1 MAEDKKIATGYIGNA
16 LRSTA
21 ADHTTAFADEIFDTE
36 RQQYQNEVNGIVGSY
51 IENPEFL
58 SVKTD
63 AEGKLLWWI
72 EKDGTVNWSKGV
84 PQPIQVKL
92 QELEQKIKDNAD
104 DDKTLAERV
113 SENEAAIVVI
123 NEALDNYKVEV
134 AEALSK
140 KMDGEY
146 IENPEFIHVYTD
158 SDGKIL
164 WALLNN
170 GKVLYGAGVPDQ
182 IMELVNEIYDTFGRY
197 EENPEFIH
205 THTDSEGKLL
215 WWIERDGTVGW
226 SKGVPIPIQEELKK
240 LEQLIKDNTEG
251 DESVVG
257 RVAALEV
264 AITKKVDGEY
274 IENPEFIHVLT
285 DSEGRVLWGLLSNG
299 KVMYGA
305 GIPDQISVLIE
316 EIYDTFGRYTD
327 NPEFIEAKCDNAG
340 RLIYGVLTDGDFK
353 FGKIPSQITE
363 LIKELKEE
371 INYLGEWTDNPEFAR
386 VYTDAEGRI
395 IDSLDNSGRR
405 WIHNLHADNI
415 PESFSEIED
424 IEGRIA
430 INTDKENKVISYRD
444 KEGILH
450 ENVGIKTKEVIAD
463 KTVSNV
469 LESNSLVLTKEGLSE
484 LEQALKDNG
493 FTNNCGDWSY
503 WYSQH
508 SETLELPIPE
518 RAILNIT
525 NIKDMPKKKTDNLH
539 AYIELFDKRGN
550 YFKVK
555 AIMNAQ
561 GASTMADPMK
571 SATIDLCLD
580 EWIGDET
587 FEIKFGHWVAQD
599 SFHLKALWKDS
610 LKSIQ
615 PICYT
620 LGEQITKAL
629 NARSNRFHTG
639 NSSIS
644 LMGGSGVMDNDFD
657 EALCHPDQFPCEV
670 YLNGVY
676 YGLYLWS
683 LKKHRANY
691 SMNKKDYT
699 SILIDNIG
707 GIYPYYRD
715 SIDWGAAEIRNPK
728 KLICVDG
735 EEYDGDTHIGEII
748 GKDTVAGNTY
758 TFYRLNEATTGMDSY
773 EVTSIDYDSSNKD
786 MVNTAKTKELI
797 LKCANC
803 KHEILNATTTEEKR
817 ALTEKYFDIDNFI
830 AYIIFS
836 ELVYNVD
843 GTVNNAQIT
852 IYGDKVSINI
862 YDCDSC
868 LGKSWG
874 GNLWT
879 NSLLNKVSYNGI
891 TPIKFVYDYFHD
903 ELKQKYAT
911 LRNNGVLSDANLE
924 KIVDEW
930 FIRIG
935 HDAISRSISKWNTS
949 PSYISSTNLNKEYW
963 KPIVP
968 SSQEGIDMWNDTA
981 RYVEGDKVFLG
992 KTGALFEQGFYECI
1006 KDNINQR
1013 PVTNDFYP
1021 NGFFDNPK
1029 RIKLWLRG
1037 RLGFLD
1043 NLLEYNK

>member
-1 MAEDKKIATGYIGNA
+1 MAEEKKKITFGNIGNA
-16 LRSTA
+16 LKSVATDHITA
-21 ADHTTAFADEIFDTE
+21 VADDVFDEE
-36 RQQYQNEVNGIVGSY
+36 RQQYQGEINDIVGS
-51 IENPEFL
+51 
-58 SVKTD
+58 
-63 AEGKLLWWI
+63 
-72 EKDGTVNWSKGV
+72 
-84 PQPIQVKL
+84 
-92 QELEQKIKDNAD
+92 
-104 DDKTLAERV
+104 
-113 SENEAAIVVI
+113 
-123 NEALDNYKVEV
+123 
-134 AEALSK
+134 
-140 KMDGEY
+140 Y

-158 SDGKIL
+158 SEGKII
-164 WALLNN
+164 WALLKD

-197 EENPEFIH
+197 EDNPEFIH
-205 THTDSEGKLL
+205 AHTDSEGKLL
-215 WWIERDGTVGW
+215 WWIEKDGTVGW
-226 SKGVPIPIQEELKK
+226 SKGVPTPIQEELKR

-264 AITKKVDGEY
+264 SITKKVDGEY
-274 IENPEFIHVLT
+274 IENPEFVHVLT

-299 KVMYGA
+299 KVIYGA
-305 GIPDQISVLIE
+305 GIPDQITTLIE
-316 EIYDTFGRYTD
+316 KIYDTLGRYTD

-353 FGKIPSQITE
+353 FGKIPSQIIE
-363 LIKELKEE
+363 ILSKLKEE
-371 INYLGEWTDNPEFAR
+371 LTTYINDVDEKVDSIGELVDNPEFAR
-386 VYTDAEGRI
+386 VITDSNDRI
-395 IDSLDNSGRR
+395 IDYTDKSGRR
-405 WIHNLHADNI
+405 WIHDLHADNI
-415 PESFSEIED
+415 PESFSEIND
-424 IEGRIA
+424 VEGRMA
-430 INTDKENKVISYRD
+430 INTDKENKIISYRD
-444 KEGILH
+444 EEGRLH
-450 ENVGIKTKEVIAD
+450 ENVGIETKEVIAD

-469 LESNSLVLTKEGLSE
+469 LESNRLLLSSAGLSE
-484 LEQALKDNG
+484 FEQALRDNG
-493 FTNNCGDWSY
+493 LTNTSGDWSY

-525 NIKDMPKKKTDNLH
+525 NIEDMPKKKTDNLH

-550 YFKVK
+550 YFKVE

-571 SATIDLCLD
+571 SATIDLCID
-580 EWIGDET
+580 EWIGDKT
-587 FEIKFGHWVAQD
+587 FKIKFGHWPAQD
-599 SFHLKALWKDS
+599 SFHLKALWKDA

-620 LGEQITKAL
+620 IGEQITKAL
-629 NARSNRFHTG
+629 DARSNRFFNG
-639 NSSIS
+639 NDTIS
-644 LMGGSGVMDNDFD
+644 LEGGTGVIDNDFD

-670 YLNGVY
+670 YLNGAY

-691 SMNKKDYT
+691 SMNKKDYKT
-699 SILIDNIG
+699 ILVDNIG
-707 GIYPYYRD
+707 GIY
-715 SIDWGAAEIRNPK
+715 SGSTFNWKTGEIRNPK

-735 EEYDGDTHIGEII
+735 EEYDADTHLGEII
-748 GKDTVAGNTY
+748 GKDTVAGKSY
-758 TFYRLNEATTGMDSY
+758 TFYRLNEATNGMDSY
-773 EVTSIDYDSSNKD
+773 EVTSVDYDSSNKD
-786 MVNTAKTKELI
+786 MVKTANAKELI
-797 LKCANC
+797 LKCANY
-803 KHEILNATTTEEKR
+803 KQEILNAATTEEKR

-843 GTVNNAQIT
+843 GIVNNAQIT
-852 IYGDKVSINI
+852 IYGDKVGVNI

-874 GNLWT
+874 GYLWT
-879 NSLLNKVSYNGI
+879 NSLLYKVSYHGT
-891 TPIKFVYDYFHD
+891 TPIKFVYDYFHE

-911 LRNNGVLSDANLE
+911 LRNNGVLSVGNLD
-924 KIVDEW
+924 KIVDDW

-949 PSYISSTNLNKEYW
+949 PSYKSSTNLNKEYW

-968 SSQEGIDMWNDTA
+968 TSQEGINVWNDSDE
-981 RYVEGDKVFLG
+981 YVIGNKVFLG
-992 KTGALFEQGFYECI
+992 ATGALYNQEFYECI
-1006 KDNINQR
+1006 KENVNQR
-1013 PVTNDFYP
+1013 PIIGEVVYS
-1021 NGFFDNPK
+1021 NGCYDNPK

-1037 RLGFLD
+1037 RLVFLD

>member
-1 MAEDKKIATGYIGNA
+1 MAEEKKKITFGNIGNA
-16 LRSTA
+16 LKSVAT
-21 ADHTTAFADEIFDTE
+21 DHITTVAGDVFDEE
-36 RQQYQNEVNGIVGSY
+36 RQQYQGEINNIVGSY
-51 IENPEFL
+51 IENPEFF
-58 SVKTD
+58 SVKID

-72 EKDGTVNWSKGV
+72 GKDGSVDWSKGV
-84 PQPIQVKL
+84 PKPIQVKL

-104 DDKTLAERV
+104 DDKTLVERV
-113 SENEAAIVVI
+113 TANEAAIVAI

-146 IENPEFIHVYTD
+146 IENPEFVHVYTD
-158 SDGKIL
+158 SEGKVL
-164 WALLNN
+164 WALLKN

-182 IMELVNEIYDTFGRY
+182 IIGFIDEIYDTFGRY
-197 EENPEFIH
+197 EENQEFIH
-205 THTDSEGKLL
+205 VHTDSEGKLL
-215 WWIERDGTVGW
+215 WWIKKDGTVGW
-226 SKGVPIPIQEELKK
+226 SKGVPTPIQEELKR

-251 DESVVG
+251 GESVVG

-285 DSEGRVLWGLLSNG
+285 DSEGRILWGLLNNG

-305 GIPDQISVLIE
+305 GIPDQIAILIE

-353 FGKIPSQITE
+353 FGKMPSQITE
-363 LIKELKEE
+363 LVKELKEE
-371 INYLGEWTDNPEFAR
+371 INSLGEWVDNPEYAR
-386 VYTDAEGRI
+386 VIKDSNDRI
-395 IDSLDNSGRR
+395 IDYTDKNGKR
-405 WIHNLHADNI
+405 WIHDLHADNI
-415 PESFSEIED
+415 PESFKEIND
-424 IEGRIA
+424 VEGRIA

-444 KEGILH
+444 KDGKLH
-450 ENVGIKTKEVIAD
+450 ENVGIETKEVIAD

-469 LESNSLVLTKEGLSE
+469 LESNSLLLSSDGLSE
-484 LEQALKDNG
+484 LEQALRDNG
-493 FTNNCGDWSY
+493 LTNTTGDWSY

-525 NIKDMPKKKTDNLH
+525 NIEDMPKKKTDNLH

-550 YFKVK
+550 YFKVR
-555 AIMNAQ
+555 AILNAQ

-580 EWIGDET
+580 EWIGDIT
-587 FEIKFGHWVAQD
+587 FKIKFGHWVAQD

-620 LGEQITKAL
+620 IGEQITKAL
-629 NARSNRFHTG
+629 DARSNRFHNG
-639 NSSIS
+639 INSIS
-644 LMGGSGVMDNDFD
+644 LEGGAGVIDNDFD

-670 YLNGVY
+670 YLNGTY

-691 SMNKKDYT
+691 SMNKKDYKT
-699 SILIDNIG
+699 ILVDNIG
-707 GIYPYYRD
+707 GIY
-715 SIDWGAAEIRNPK
+715 SGNSFNWKSGEIRNPK

-735 EEYDGDTHIGEII
+735 EEYDANTHLGEII
-748 GKDTVAGNTY
+748 GKDTIAGKSY

-773 EVTSIDYDSSNKD
+773 EVISINYDSSNKD
-786 MVNTAKTKELI
+786 MVNTAKVKELI
-797 LKCANC
+797 LKCTNY
-803 KHEILNATTTEEKR
+803 KHEILNAATIEEKR
-817 ALTEKYFDIDNFI
+817 ALTEKYFDVDNFI

-843 GTVNNAQIT
+843 GIVNNAQIT
-852 IYGDKVSINI
+852 IYGDKVGVNI

-868 LGKSWG
+868 LGKSWAG
-874 GNLWT
+874 YLWT
-879 NSLLNKVSYNGI
+879 NSLLYKVSYNGT
-891 TPIKFVYDYFHD
+891 TPIKFVYDYFHE

-911 LRNNGVLSDANLE
+911 LRNNGVLSVGNLD
-924 KIVDEW
+924 KIVDDW

-949 PSYISSTNLNKEYW
+949 PSYKSSTNLNKEYW

-968 SSQEGIDMWNDTA
+968 TSQEGINVWNDSTK
-981 RYVEGDKVFLG
+981 YVLGNKVFLG
-992 KTGALFEQGFYECI
+992 TTGALFSQEFYECI
-1006 KDNINQR
+1006 KENVNQR
-1013 PVTNDFYP
+1013 PIIGEAVYADGCY
-1021 NGFFDNPK
+1021 DNPK
-1029 RIKLWLRG
+1029 RIKLWLRE
-1037 RLGFLD
+1037 RLKFLD
-1043 NLLEYNK
+1043 SLLEYNK

>member
-1 MAEDKKIATGYIGNA
+1 MAEEKKIATGYIGNA
-16 LRSTA
+16 LRSA
-21 ADHTTAFADEIFDTE
+21 ANNHTTTFSDEIFDTG
-36 RQQYQNEVNGIVGSY
+36 RQKYQNEVTADLEQSIAEEKSAIMGTERIADSAVTYDKLQPEMKEVVENIYY

-63 AEGKLLWWI
+63 AEGRLIWWI

-104 DDKTLAERV
+104 DDKTLGERV
-113 SENEAAIVVI
+113 TANEAAIVAI
-123 NEALDNYKVEV
+123 NNALDNYKAEV

-146 IENPEFIHVYTD
+146 IENPEFIHVYKD
-158 SDGKIL
+158 REDKIL
-164 WALLNN
+164 WALLKT

-197 EENPEFIH
+197 EDNSEFVEVKL
-205 THTDSEGKLL
+205 DAEGK
-215 WWIERDGTVGW
+215 
-226 SKGVPIPIQEELKK
+226 
-240 LEQLIKDNTEG
+240 
-251 DESVVG
+251 
-257 RVAALEV
+257 
-264 AITKKVDGEY
+264 
-274 IENPEFIHVLT
+274 VL
-285 DSEGRVLWGLLSNG
+285 
-299 KVMYGA
+299 
-305 GIPDQISVLIE
+305 
-316 EIYDTFGRYTD
+316 
-327 NPEFIEAKCDNAG
+327 
-340 RLIYGVLTDGDFK
+340 YGVLKDGDFH

-363 LIKELKEE
+363 LVSKLKEE
-371 INYLGEWTDNPEFAR
+371 LATYINNVDEKVDSIGEWVDNPEFAR
-386 VYTDAEGRI
+386 VIKDSNDRI
-395 IDSLDNSGRR
+395 IDYTDKNGKR
-405 WIHNLHADNI
+405 WIHDLHADNI
-415 PESFSEIED
+415 PENFSEIND
-424 IEGRIA
+424 VEGRMS
-430 INTDKENKVISYRD
+430 INTDKENKIISYRD
-444 KEGILH
+444 KEGRLR
-450 ENVGIKTKEVIAD
+450 ENVGIETKEVIAD
-463 KTVSNV
+463 KTVSKI
-469 LESNSLVLTKEGLSE
+469 LESNSLVLTNEGLSE
-484 LEQALKDNG
+484 FEQALRDNG
-493 FTNNCGDWSY
+493 LTNTSGDWSY

-518 RAILNIT
+518 RAILNIS
-525 NIKDMPKKKTDNLH
+525 NIEDMPKKKTDNLQ

-555 AIMNAQ
+555 AIINAQ
-561 GASTMADPMK
+561 GASTMEDPMK

-587 FEIKFGHWVAQD
+587 FEIKFGHWPAQD

-620 LGEQITKAL
+620 IGEQITKAL
-629 NARSNRFHTG
+629 DARSNRFHNG
-639 NSSIS
+639 NNSIS
-644 LMGGSGVMDNDFD
+644 LEGGTGVIDNDFD

-691 SMNKKDYT
+691 SMNKKDYK

-707 GIYPYYRD
+707 GIY
-715 SIDWGAAEIRNPK
+715 SGNSFNWKSGEIRNPK

-735 EEYDGDTHIGEII
+735 EEYDADTHQGEII
-748 GKDTVAGNTY
+748 GKDTVAGNIY

-773 EVTSIDYDSSNKD
+773 EVTSVDYDSSNKD
-786 MVNTAKTKELI
+786 MVNSANVKELI
-797 LKCANC
+797 LKCTNY
-803 KHEILNATTTEEKR
+803 KQEILNAANTEEKR

-843 GTVNNAQIT
+843 GIVNNAQIT
-852 IYGDKVSINI
+852 IYGDKVGINI

-868 LGKSWG
+868 LGKSWAG
-874 GNLWT
+874 FLWT
-879 NSLLNKVSYNGI
+879 NSLLYKVSYNGT
-891 TPIKFVYDYFHD
+891 TPIKFVYDYFHE
-903 ELKQKYAT
+903 ELKQKYAI
-911 LRNNGVLSDANLE
+911 LRNNGVLSVDNLD
-924 KIVDEW
+924 KIVDDW
-930 FIRIG
+930 FRRIG

-949 PSYISSTNLNKEYW
+949 PSYKSSTNLNKEYW

-968 SSQEGIDMWNDTA
+968 TSQEGINAWNDSTE
-981 RYVEGDKVFLG
+981 YVIGNKVFLG
-992 KTGALFEQGFYECI
+992 TTGALFSQEFYECI
-1006 KDNINQR
+1006 KENINQR
-1013 PVTNDFYP
+1013 PIIGDVVYS
-1021 NGFFDNPK
+1021 NGVYDNPK
-1029 RIKLWLRG
+1029 RIKLWLRE
-1037 RLGFLD
+1037 RLDFLD

>member
-1 MAEDKKIATGYIGNA
+1 MAEKKKIATGYIGNA
-16 LRSTA
+16 LRSA
-21 ADHTTAFADEIFDTE
+21 ADNHTTTFADEIFDTE
-36 RQQYQNEVNGIVGSY
+36 RQKYQNEVTDDLEQSIAEEKTAIMGTDRIADGAITYDKLQHEIKEVVEGITY
-51 IENPEFL
+51 IENPEFF

-72 EKDGTVNWSKGV
+72 GKDGSVDWSKGV
-84 PQPIQVKL
+84 PKPIQVKL

-113 SENEAAIVVI
+113 TANETAIVAI
-123 NEALDNYKVEV
+123 NDALNNYKTEV

-146 IENPEFIHVYTD
+146 IENPEFIHVYKD
-158 SDGKIL
+158 SEDKIL
-164 WALLNN
+164 WALLKT

-182 IMELVNEIYDTFGRY
+182 IMELVNEIYDTLGRY
-197 EENPEFIH
+197 E
-205 THTDSEGKLL
+205 
-215 WWIERDGTVGW
+215 
-226 SKGVPIPIQEELKK
+226 
-240 LEQLIKDNTEG
+240 
-251 DESVVG
+251 
-257 RVAALEV
+257 
-264 AITKKVDGEY
+264 
-274 IENPEFIHVLT
+274 
-285 DSEGRVLWGLLSNG
+285 
-299 KVMYGA
+299 
-305 GIPDQISVLIE
+305 
-316 EIYDTFGRYTD
+316 D
-327 NPEFIEAKCDNAG
+327 NPEFLSVKRDAVGKV
-340 RLIYGVLTDGDFK
+340 LYGVLKDGDFH
-353 FGKIPSQITE
+353 FGKIPSQITQ
-363 LIKELKEE
+363 LVSKLKEE
-371 INYLGEWTDNPEFAR
+371 LTTYINNVDEKVDSIGEWVDNPEFAR
-386 VYTDAEGRI
+386 VFKDSNDRI
-395 IDSLDNSGRR
+395 IDYTDKNGKR
-405 WIHNLHADNI
+405 WIHDLHADNI
-415 PESFSEIED
+415 PETFSEIED
-424 IEGRIA
+424 IESRMS
-430 INTDKENKVISYRD
+430 INTDKEHKIISYRD
-444 KEGILH
+444 REGRLH
-450 ENVGIKTKEVIAD
+450 ENVGVETKEVIAD

-469 LESNSLVLTKEGLSE
+469 MESNRLLLSSDGLSE
-484 LEQALKDNG
+484 LEQALRDNG
-493 FTNNCGDWSY
+493 LTNTSGDWSY

-525 NIKDMPKKKTDNLH
+525 NIEDMPKKKTDNLH

-555 AIMNAQ
+555 TIMNAQ

-587 FEIKFGHWVAQD
+587 FEIKFGHWPAQD
-599 SFHLKALWKDS
+599 SFHLKALWKDA

-620 LGEQITKAL
+620 IGEQITKAL
-629 NARSNRFHTG
+629 DARSNRFFNG
-639 NSSIS
+639 NDTIS
-644 LMGGSGVMDNDFD
+644 LEGGTGIINNDFD

-670 YLNGVY
+670 YLNGAY

-691 SMNKKDYT
+691 SMNKKDYK

-707 GIYPYYRD
+707 GIY
-715 SIDWGAAEIRNPK
+715 SGNSFNWKAGEIRNPK

-735 EEYDGDTHIGEII
+735 EEYDTDTHMGEII

-773 EVTSIDYDSSNKD
+773 EVTSVDYDSSNND
-786 MVNTAKTKELI
+786 MLNTAKAKELI
-797 LKCANC
+797 LKCTNY
-803 KHEILNATTTEEKR
+803 KQEILNAATTEEKR

-843 GTVNNAQIT
+843 GIVNNAQIT
-852 IYGDKVSINI
+852 IYGDKVGINI

-868 LGKSWG
+868 LGKSWAG
-874 GNLWT
+874 YFWT
-879 NSLLNKVSYNGI
+879 NSLLNKVSYHGT
-891 TPIKFVYDYFHD
+891 TPIKFVYDYFHE

-911 LRNNGVLSDANLE
+911 LRNNGVLSVGNLD
-924 KIVDEW
+924 KIVDDW

-949 PSYISSTNLNKEYW
+949 PSYRSSTNLNKEYW

-968 SSQEGIDMWNDTA
+968 TSQEGINVWNDSDE
-981 RYVEGDKVFLG
+981 YVIGNKVFLG
-992 KTGALFEQGFYECI
+992 TTGALYNQAFYECI
-1006 KDNINQR
+1006 KENINQR
-1013 PVTNDFYP
+1013 PIIGEANYS
-1021 NGFFDNPK
+1021 NGVYDNPK
-1029 RIKLWLRG
+1029 RIKLWLRE

-1043 NLLEYNK
+1043 SLLEYNK

>member
-1 MAEDKKIATGYIGNA
+1 MSA
-16 LRSTA
+16 
-21 ADHTTAFADEIFDTE
+21 
-36 RQQYQNEVNGIVGSY
+36 NGI
-51 IENPEFL
+51 
-58 SVKTD
+58 
-63 AEGKLLWWI
+63 
-72 EKDGTVNWSKGV
+72 
-84 PQPIQVKL
+84 
-92 QELEQKIKDNAD
+92 
-104 DDKTLAERV
+104 
-113 SENEAAIVVI
+113 
-123 NEALDNYKVEV
+123 
-134 AEALSK
+134 
-140 KMDGEY
+140 
-146 IENPEFIHVYTD
+146 
-158 SDGKIL
+158 
-164 WALLNN
+164 
-170 GKVLYGAGVPDQ
+170 
-182 IMELVNEIYDTFGRY
+182 
-197 EENPEFIH
+197 
-205 THTDSEGKLL
+205 
-215 WWIERDGTVGW
+215 
-226 SKGVPIPIQEELKK
+226 
-240 LEQLIKDNTEG
+240 
-251 DESVVG
+251 
-257 RVAALEV
+257 
-264 AITKKVDGEY
+264 
-274 IENPEFIHVLT
+274 
-285 DSEGRVLWGLLSNG
+285 
-299 KVMYGA
+299 
-305 GIPDQISVLIE
+305 
-316 EIYDTFGRYTD
+316 
-327 NPEFIEAKCDNAG
+327 
-340 RLIYGVLTDGDFK
+340 
-353 FGKIPSQITE
+353 
-363 LIKELKEE
+363 
-371 INYLGEWTDNPEFAR
+371 
-386 VYTDAEGRI
+386 
-395 IDSLDNSGRR
+395 
-405 WIHNLHADNI
+405 
-415 PESFSEIED
+415 
-424 IEGRIA
+424 
-430 INTDKENKVISYRD
+430 
-444 KEGILH
+444 
-450 ENVGIKTKEVIAD
+450 
-463 KTVSNV
+463 
-469 LESNSLVLTKEGLSE
+469 SE
-484 LEQALKDNG
+484 LTQALKDEG
-493 FTNNCGDWSY
+493 LSSSGGDWSF
-503 WYSQH
+503 WYNTH
-508 SETLELPIPE
+508 NETLELPIPQ

-525 NIKDMPKKKTDNLH
+525 NINAMPSKKNENLK
-539 AYIELFDKRGN
+539 AYIDYYGKDGN
-550 YFKVK
+550 YFRTR
-555 AIMNAQ
+555 AILNAQ
-561 GASTMADPMK
+561 GASTMNDPMK
-571 SATIDLCLD
+571 SCTIDLCLD
-580 EWIGDET
+580 EWVGDET

-629 NARSNRFHTG
+629 DARSNRFHNG
-639 NSSIS
+639 NNSIS
-644 LMGGSGVMDNDFD
+644 LEGGTGVIDNDFD

-670 YLNGVY
+670 YLNGTY

-797 LKCANC
+797 LKCANY

-843 GTVNNAQIT
+843 GIVNNAQIT

-868 LGKSWG
+868 LGKSWS

-949 PSYISSTNLNKEYW
+949 PSYRSSTNLNKEYW

-968 SSQEGIDMWNDTA
+968 SSQECIDMWNDTA

-992 KTGALFEQGFYECI
+992 KTGALSEQGFYECI

-1013 PVTNDFYP
+1013 PVTYDFYP
-1021 NGFFDNPK
+1021 NGFYDNPK
-1029 RIKLWLRG
+1029 RIKLWLIE